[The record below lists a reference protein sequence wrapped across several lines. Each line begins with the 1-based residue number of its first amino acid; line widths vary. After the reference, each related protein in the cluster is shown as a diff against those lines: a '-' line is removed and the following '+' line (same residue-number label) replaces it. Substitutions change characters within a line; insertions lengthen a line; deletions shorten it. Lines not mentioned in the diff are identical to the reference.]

1 MADYY
6 TPTVIQQTIPE
17 ADMTP
22 LERLVLSHVFDAERH
37 GEGWYFFSEQGP
49 ADMILVERAALEV
62 ALAQSQALGE
72 NVANTLVRE
81 HLLKLQAAEPNASLA
96 DLDLSTT
103 SWEFIM
109 QDIVRRS
116 PTLNYVSAVSSFT
129 CSRMRPDG
137 FGVMDRRDLGRR
149 NPWQVHQRPSRGIHR
164 AGSVVRCRI
173 FRGPPPSSAL
183 R

>member
-1 MADYY
+1 
-6 TPTVIQQTIPE
+6 
-17 ADMTP
+17 MTP
-22 LERLVLSHVFDAERH
+22 LERLVLSHVFDAERD
-37 GEGWYFFSEQGP
+37 GDGWYFFSEQGP
-49 ADMILVERAALEV
+49 ADMILVERAALEA
-62 ALAQSQALGE
+62 ALAQSQAPGE

-81 HLLKLQAAEPNASLA
+81 HLTKLQAAEPGAPLA

-137 FGVMDRRDLGRR
+137 FGGMV
-149 NPWQVHQRPSRGIHR
+149 
-164 AGSVVRCRI
+164 A
-173 FRGPPPSSAL
+173 
-183 R
+183 

>member
-22 LERLVLSHVFDAERH
+22 LERLLLSHIFESERD
-37 GEGWYFFSEQGP
+37 GEGWYFFSESGP
-49 ADMILVERAALEV
+49 ADMILAECAALEA
-62 ALAQSQALGE
+62 ALAQSQAPGE
-72 NVANTLVRE
+72 KVANTLVGE

-103 SWEFIM
+103 SCEFIM

-116 PTLNYVSAVSSFT
+116 PTLNYVAAVSSFT
-129 CSRMRPDG
+129 CSSMRPDG
-137 FGVMDRRDLGRR
+137 FGGMVVVISADAILGKSTNDLLEEFIE
-149 NPWQVHQRPSRGIHR
+149 QVTPS
-164 AGSVVRCRI
+164 GS
-173 FRGPPPSSAL
+173 S
-183 R
+183 